1 MARYDYSEQLWRD
14 DAGAPIPCAH
24 PESMGDHC
32 CRAYELTG
40 TRDAWTLI
48 HDAAVREET
57 RLGITDAYHA
67 GCTFPPTDR

>member
-40 TRDAWTLI
+40 TRDAWTL
-48 HDAAVREET
+48 A
-57 RLGITDAYHA
+57 TDAEIRPCAECA
-67 GCTFPPTDR
+67 GPADLPRT